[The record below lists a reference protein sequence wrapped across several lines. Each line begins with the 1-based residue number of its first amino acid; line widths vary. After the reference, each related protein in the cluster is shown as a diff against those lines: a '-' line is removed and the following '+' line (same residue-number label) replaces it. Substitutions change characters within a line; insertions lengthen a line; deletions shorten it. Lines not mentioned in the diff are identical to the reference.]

1 MRNTLS
7 VARWAPFIVIS
18 IASLWASAR
27 TTEGYRDPIF
37 DWDISWPA
45 IANALTKMPHIGSML
60 MIFLLGALAVG
71 VGRLWLAALLTF
83 MVGIG
88 WEVVQMPTI
97 GNNPRLADL
106 APNLVGIG
114 IGLGIVALGAMLW
127 RLRVTKNG
135 GPKTKKRR
143 TLSTL

>member
-1 MRNTLS
+1 MRNIL
-7 VARWAPFIVIS
+7 VAARWVPFVVIS

-27 TTEGYRDPIF
+27 TSEGYRDPIF

-60 MIFLLGALAVG
+60 MIFLLGVLAVG

-83 MVGIG
+83 AVGIG

-114 IGLGIVALGAMLW
+114 IGCVIVALAARLW
-127 RLRVTKNG
+127 RRFRPAGHRRNAGRV
-135 GPKTKKRR
+135 
-143 TLSTL
+143 

>member
-1 MRNTLS
+1 MLNTLV
-7 VARWAPFIVIS
+7 VARWVPFVVTS

-37 DWDISWPA
+37 DWDISWSA

-71 VGRLWLAALLTF
+71 LGRLWLAALLTF
-83 MVGIG
+83 AVGIG

-106 APNLVGIG
+106 APDLVGIG
-114 IGLGIVALGAMLW
+114 IGWVIVAFGAMLW
-127 RLRVTKNG
+127 QHFRPAGDR
-135 GPKTKKRR
+135 
-143 TLSTL
+143 S

>member
-1 MRNTLS
+1 MRNTLI
-7 VARWAPFIVIS
+7 VARWVPFAVIS

-37 DWDISWPA
+37 DWDIGWPA
-45 IANALTKMPHIGSML
+45 IANALTKMPHIGSMF

-83 MVGIG
+83 VVGIG

-97 GNNPRLADL
+97 GNNPRLTDL
-106 APNLVGIG
+106 APDLVGIG
-114 IGLGIVALGAMLW
+114 IGWVVVTLGAMLW
-127 RLRVTKNG
+127 RRFRPAGHRPNAGKE
-135 GPKTKKRR
+135 
-143 TLSTL
+143 

>member
-1 MRNTLS
+1 MRNIF
-7 VARWAPFIVIS
+7 VAARWVPFVVIS

-45 IANALTKMPHIGSML
+45 IANALTKMPHITSMF

-71 VGRLWLAALLTF
+71 LGRLWLAALLTLV
-83 MVGIG
+83 VGIG

-106 APNLVGIG
+106 APDLVGIG
-114 IGLGIVALGAMLW
+114 IGWVIVTLGAMLW
-127 RLRVTKNG
+127 RRFRAPG
-135 GPKTKKRR
+135 
-143 TLSTL
+143 

>member
-7 VARWAPFIVIS
+7 MARWAPFIVIS

-37 DWDISWPA
+37 DWDISGPA

-60 MIFLLGALAVG
+60 MIFRLGALAVG

-106 APNLVGIG
+106 APDLVGIG
-114 IGLGIVALGAMLW
+114 IGWVIVALGAMLW
-127 RLRVTKNG
+127 GRVRPAG
-135 GPKTKKRR
+135 
-143 TLSTL
+143 

>member
-1 MRNTLS
+1 MRNISS
-7 VARWAPFIVIS
+7 VVRWVPFVVIS

-60 MIFLLGALAVG
+60 MIFLLGVLAVG

-83 MVGIG
+83 AVGIG

-114 IGLGIVALGAMLW
+114 IGCVIVALAAGLW
-127 RLRVTKNG
+127 RRFR
-135 GPKTKKRR
+135 PAERPPPRSRR
-143 TLSTL
+143 TK